1 MVWYDIVIM
10 AILAYATWQGAQ
22 RGFVTQLAWIAA
34 LILCFKFADKLAPMI
49 EPQINV
55 EQPLR
60 HWIAML
66 VLYVGF
72 SLGSFM
78 AAGILN
84 SWMEKAKF
92 KDFDRHLG
100 ALLGFVK
107 GVVVS
112 LVVTFFAVT
121 VFDSLKTI
129 VLESYSGRGAC
140 WILDTVKPIT
150 PDYFPEYLQK
160 AITELEKGLSPIHE
174 EHLGDAASISDLW
187 TSQPGMPADA
197 GGHQGQGES
206 GFQLPDIVD
215 GMGGGLNSQ
224 SSGFQGA
231 AGASVVNTGT
241 SFDEMW
247 RSLPQ
252 LAKDQFGAQLQQQWN
267 SATSEQKKNL
277 INTLGRSFDA
287 EVPSVISSFL
297 ANVGSQPGSQPIGV
311 GSPPGQGRFDQMLNE
326 IGDIYRNREV
336 VVKKTKEF
344 LIGVPPQIQQ
354 AVIEDWFADLS
365 LQTTDPDPL
374 TNVQT
379 RLDDRII
386 RQLDKAGVSF
396 SRLSFDLQQRLN
408 QSRR

>member
-1 MVWYDIVIM
+1 MVWYDIVIL
-10 AILAYATWQGAQ
+10 AILVYATWQGAQ
-22 RGFVTQLAWIAA
+22 RGLVTQLAWIAA

-55 EQPLR
+55 DQPLR

-100 ALLGFVK
+100 ALLGFLK
-107 GVVVS
+107 GVVIG

-121 VFDSLKTI
+121 VFDSLKAA
-129 VLESYSGRGAC
+129 VLVSYSGRGAC

-150 PDYFPEYLQK
+150 PDYFPAYLQN
-160 AITELEKGLSPIHE
+160 ALTDLEKGLSPIHE

-187 TSQPGMPADA
+187 TGQPGSSTTP
-197 GGHQGQGES
+197 GGVQGQGV

-215 GMGGGLNSQ
+215 GVMRGLNPESLG
-224 SSGFQGA
+224 SPKS
-231 AGASVVNTGT
+231 SVVNTGT

-247 RSLPQ
+247 RTLPQ

-267 SATSEQKKNL
+267 SATPEQKQSLVN
-277 INTLGRSFDA
+277 NLGRSFDA
-287 EVPSVISSFL
+287 EVPSVIGGFL
-297 ANVGSQPGSQPIGV
+297 TNVGGQSGGSSGGAGTPSTQGNFSQL
-311 GSPPGQGRFDQMLNE
+311 LNE
-326 IGDIYRNREV
+326 IGDIYKNREV
-336 VVKKTKEF
+336 VVKKTQDY

-374 TNVQT
+374 TNVRT

-386 RQLDKAGVSF
+386 RQLDKAGVGF
-396 SRLSFDLQQRLN
+396 GGLSFDLQQRLN

>member
-1 MVWYDIVIM
+1 MVWYDIVIL
-10 AILAYATWQGAQ
+10 AILVYATWQGAQ
-22 RGFVTQLAWIAA
+22 RGLVTQLAWIAA

-55 EQPLR
+55 DQPLR

-100 ALLGFVK
+100 ALLGFLK
-107 GVVVS
+107 GVVIG

-121 VFDSLKTI
+121 VFDSLKAA
-129 VLESYSGRGAC
+129 VLVSYSGRGAC

-150 PDYFPEYLQK
+150 PDYFPAYLQN
-160 AITELEKGLSPIHE
+160 ALTDLEKGLSPIHE

-187 TSQPGMPADA
+187 TGQPGSSTTP
-197 GGHQGQGES
+197 GGVQGQGV

-215 GMGGGLNSQ
+215 GVMRGLNPESLG
-224 SSGFQGA
+224 SPKS
-231 AGASVVNTGT
+231 SVVNTGT

-247 RSLPQ
+247 RTLPQ

-267 SATSEQKKNL
+267 SATPEQKQSLVN
-277 INTLGRSFDA
+277 NLGRSFDA
-287 EVPSVISSFL
+287 EVPSVIGGFL
-297 ANVGSQPGSQPIGV
+297 TNVGGQSGGSSGGAGTPYTQGNFSQL
-311 GSPPGQGRFDQMLNE
+311 LNE
-326 IGDIYRNREV
+326 IGDIYKNREV
-336 VVKKTKEF
+336 VVKKTQDY

-374 TNVQT
+374 TNVRT

-386 RQLDKAGVSF
+386 RQLDKAGVGF
-396 SRLSFDLQQRLN
+396 GGLSFDLQQRLN

>member
-1 MVWYDIVIM
+1 MVWYDIVIL
-10 AILAYATWQGAQ
+10 AILVYATWQGAQ
-22 RGFVTQLAWIAA
+22 RGLVTQLAWIAA

-55 EQPLR
+55 DQPLR

-100 ALLGFVK
+100 ALLGFLK
-107 GVVVS
+107 GVVIG

-121 VFDSLKTI
+121 VFDSLKAA
-129 VLESYSGRGAC
+129 VLVSFSGRGAC

-150 PDYFPEYLQK
+150 PDYFPAYLQN
-160 AITELEKGLSPIHE
+160 ALTDLEKGLSPIHE

-187 TSQPGMPADA
+187 TGQPGSSTTP
-197 GGHQGQGES
+197 GGVQGQGV

-215 GMGGGLNSQ
+215 GVMRGLNPESLG
-224 SSGFQGA
+224 SPKS
-231 AGASVVNTGT
+231 SVVNTGT

-247 RSLPQ
+247 RTLPQ

-267 SATSEQKKNL
+267 SATPEQKQSLVN
-277 INTLGRSFDA
+277 NLGRSFDA
-287 EVPSVISSFL
+287 EVPSVIGGFL
-297 ANVGSQPGSQPIGV
+297 TNVGGQSGGSSGGAGTPSTQGNFSQL
-311 GSPPGQGRFDQMLNE
+311 LNE
-326 IGDIYRNREV
+326 IGDIYKNREV
-336 VVKKTKEF
+336 VVKKTQDY

-374 TNVQT
+374 TNVRT

-386 RQLDKAGVSF
+386 RQLDKAGVGF
-396 SRLSFDLQQRLN
+396 GGLSFDLQQRLN